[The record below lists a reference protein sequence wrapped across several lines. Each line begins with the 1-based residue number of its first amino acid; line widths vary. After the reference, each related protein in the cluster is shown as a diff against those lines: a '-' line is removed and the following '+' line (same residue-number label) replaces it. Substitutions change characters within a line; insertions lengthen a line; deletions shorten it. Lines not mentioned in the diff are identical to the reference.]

1 MTTTRRSQ
9 AARANGAKSQGP
21 KTEEGRTRSSRNALK
36 HGLTALKFVLPNVE
50 DRDEF
55 YHLREAYLERF
66 QPADQVELRLVE
78 TLILC
83 DWRLRRLTIIETNI
97 LSNEMTRQGPNPD
110 PHITEMDP
118 EDLLAWTFNN
128 LANNHNSLSLLS
140 RYQGQIDRTYHRSL
154 KQLTNLQ
161 ATRPGPNPD
170 QPAPDRPAPQC
181 GAGPR
186 PAEGSQPASPNPAEI
201 PQPNEPSDQ
210 QPKPPQHLPPP
221 PTDPDAAP
229 EGVLS

>member
-21 KTEEGRTRSSRNALK
+21 KTPEGRARSSQNALK

-78 TLILC
+78 TLVLC

-140 RYQGQIDRTYHRSL
+140 RYQGQIDRAYHRAL
-154 KQLTNLQ
+154 KQLRELQ
-161 ATRPGPNPD
+161 STRPASHTA
-170 QPAPDRPAPQC
+170 APGLATDHRPLAT
-181 GAGPR
+181 
-186 PAEGSQPASPNPAEI
+186 SS
-201 PQPNEPSDQ
+201 PQPNEPNNQ
-210 QPKPPQHLPPP
+210 QPQPQQPLAPPP
-221 PTDPDAAP
+221 PGPP
-229 EGVLS
+229 PPHPLP